1 MLDPKCTHRVTN
13 KKKPCRCFEDRSY
26 WKPMLD
32 EAGGEEGLTLERMGE
47 MLNTTR
53 MCQCKHVQNALAKVK
68 KILDERGY
76 VKTDFFEGE

>member
-1 MLDPKCTHRVTN
+1 
-13 KKKPCRCFEDRSY
+13 
-26 WKPMLD
+26 MLD